1 MGAGLTHVQR
11 WQRGRPGW
19 TLVEVVAGL
28 VLAATLLV
36 AMITAFRVHRR
47 QMVRAVRDR
56 AALLEAESLLASWH
70 GSEIPRQASG
80 WLVSGNQRWFWK
92 TRPIQRY
99 ALGEGLFVESVR
111 FEMFDTDRR
120 GRSVVTVELLRPLPV
135 APRAAPRSN
144 QQRGARRLSLRRT
157 SP

>member
-1 MGAGLTHVQR
+1 MGASRAHVPSR
-11 WQRGRPGW
+11 RRSRPGW

-36 AMITAFRVHRR
+36 AMITAFRIHRR

-56 AALLEAESLLASWH
+56 AALLQAESLLASWH

-80 WLVSGNQRWFWK
+80 WLVSGSQRWFWR

-99 ALGEGLFVESVR
+99 AIGEGLFVESIR

-120 GRSVVTVELLRPLPV
+120 ARSVVAVELLRPLPV
-135 APRAAPRSN
+135 TPRTTPRSN
-144 QQRGARRLSLRRT
+144 QDRSARPSSRRR
-157 SP
+157 SS

>member
-1 MGAGLTHVQR
+1 MCADRSHVPHR
-11 WQRGRPGW
+11 QRGRPGW

-80 WLVSGNQRWFWK
+80 WLVSGSQRWFWR

-99 ALGEGLFVESVR
+99 ALGEGIFVESVR
-111 FEMFDTDRR
+111 FEMFDTDHR

-135 APRAAPRSN
+135 TPRTAPRPN
-144 QQRGARRLSLRRT
+144 QNRGTPSSSRRKS
-157 SP
+157 S